1 MPSAT
6 RPHGAM
12 EGVSEQQTKPVR
24 PRQVTVAC
32 AIVMVGS
39 VFVVLLVWDRIAG
52 LHTLETQQALRT
64 FLDRSDLQ
72 QAGIDLA
79 SLVTIVKVV
88 SMVSAACAVAMVV
101 LGWQVAQR
109 SHGARLALTIIAVP
123 LFLTGLVGDGFVS
136 SAAATFWCS
145 GVGAAVL
152 TLWLGPTRVWF
163 ADATASREAVAPSAA
178 TTGPGGWPPPPPPQY
193 APDEPAPFG
202 TPPPSPAWPNPLPP
216 EAGQRPPWAPP
227 PTSAYDV
234 RRTAAARPRAVM
246 WACLITWVC
255 TALSA
260 IGLALSIAV
269 LATDSSSVLDQMY
282 RQNPDLADQGVSEHT
297 LLTLLFV
304 ISAVVLA
311 AAVAAAGFAVLVFL
325 RRTWAWYALL
335 VSASG
340 AALLF
345 LIAALGSPVSLVLLA
360 ASVATIAC
368 LVRPEVRA
376 WMLRR

>member
-1 MPSAT
+1 
-6 RPHGAM
+6 M
-12 EGVSEQQTKPVR
+12 EGVSEQQAKPVR
-24 PRQVTVAC
+24 PPQVTVAC

-64 FLDRSDLQ
+64 FLNRSDLRRT
-72 QAGIDLA
+72 GIDLA

-109 SHGARLALTIIAVP
+109 SHSARLALTILAGP

-163 ADATASREAVAPSAA
+163 GEAAPATADR
-178 TTGPGGWPPPPPPQY
+178 TGPGGRPPSPRPDPSPFRTPPPPPTRMTQLPP
-193 APDEPAPFG
+193 APDRP
-202 TPPPSPAWPNPLPP
+202 PAW
-216 EAGQRPPWAPP
+216 AAP

-234 RRTAAARPRAVM
+234 RPSTDARPRAVL
-246 WACLITWVC
+246 WACLITWLC
-255 TALSA
+255 T
-260 IGLALSIAV
+260 GLAALGLVLSMAMM
-269 LATDSSSVLDQMY
+269 AADPDSVVDEMY
-282 RQNPDLADQGVSEHT
+282 RQNPALADQGISQHT

-311 AAVAAAGFAVLVFL
+311 ASVAAAVFALLLFL
-325 RRTWAWYALL
+325 GRRWAWYA
-335 VSASG
+335 VVVAACG
-340 AALLF
+340 AAILF
-345 LIAALGSPVSLVLLA
+345 LIAALGSPVSLVMLA
-360 ASVATIAC
+360 ASVATIAF

-376 WMLRR
+376 WLVRR

>member
-1 MPSAT
+1 
-6 RPHGAM
+6 M
-12 EGVSEQQTKPVR
+12 ERVSEQQPTSSKTVR
-24 PRQVTVAC
+24 PPQVTVAC

-52 LHTLETQQALRT
+52 LHTLETQQALQT
-64 FLDRSDLQ
+64 FLNRSDLKR
-72 QAGIDLA
+72 AGIDLA

-109 SHGARLALTIIAVP
+109 SHSARLALTVLAVP

-145 GVGAAVL
+145 GVAAAVV

-163 ADATASREAVAPSAA
+163 ADVASAREAVPSS
-178 TTGPGGWPPPPPPQY
+178 GPARAGGWPPPPADPSAVDPS
-193 APDEPAPFG
+193 PADQSPFRA
-202 TPPPSPAWPNPLPP
+202 PPSPSVWTTPLDPGAEQP
-216 EAGQRPPWAPP
+216 PPWAAP

-234 RRTAAARPRAVM
+234 RRPPVARPRAVL

-255 TALSA
+255 TTLAA
-260 IGLALSIAV
+260 IGLVLSIA
-269 LATDSSSVLDQMY
+269 AMAGDSDSVLDQMY
-282 RQNPDLADQGVSEHT
+282 QQNPDLRDQGVSEHT
-297 LLTLLFV
+297 LLVMLFV
-304 ISAVVLA
+304 LSSVVLA
-311 AAVAAAGFAVLVFL
+311 AAVAAAVFAVLVFL

-335 VSASG
+335 ASTAG
-340 AALLF
+340 ATLLF
-345 LIAALGSPVSLVLLA
+345 LIAALGSPVALVLLP